1 MADLITVRIQVGL
14 DKRVRFS
21 KKVPQETTV
30 DDMRR
35 IIRQDQKIAA
45 SDGVVLISNGQKLKN
60 EDITMGDLGITND
73 SLIICIISKEKGRNI
88 EKLIGEDLEE
98 EEDQENRMKPVLEC
112 EFVSRPFG
120 FAVWANESGDN
131 AIVTKVAGRR
141 ALHLGIQIGYCVYK
155 VNDIVVFD
163 WKHNEVLNCLK
174 TTACPIRLTFVD
186 LGTEYTVKFE
196 GKPLGFTVV
205 QGKDSNNAKVS
216 KINLMSAMDK
226 GIKIGSYIIAVN
238 DRRVFGLSHKI
249 IIDIINYA
257 VFPIRL
263 RLRHPPKLLLL
274 SRGKKLMKMKRKVFS
289 WASG

>member
-1 MADLITVRIQVGL
+1 MGMG
-14 DKRVRFS
+14 S
-21 KKVPQETTV
+21 
-30 DDMRR
+30 MRTKDWN
-35 IIRQDQKIAA
+35 Q
-45 SDGVVLISNGQKLKN
+45 NP
-60 EDITMGDLGITND
+60 DITLADLGICND
-73 SLIICIISKEKGRNI
+73 SMIICIISKEKGREI
-88 EKLIGEDLEE
+88 EKIIGDENGQYENKRLE
-98 EEDQENRMKPVLEC
+98 PVLEC
-112 EFVSRPFG
+112 EFLSRPFG

-155 VNDIVVFD
+155 VNEIVVFN

-174 TTACPIRLTFVD
+174 TTQCPIRLTFVD

-216 KINLMSAMDK
+216 KITLMSAVEK
-226 GIKIGSYIIAVN
+226 GIKIGSYIVAVN
-238 DRRVFGLSHKI
+238 DRKVFGLTHKSI
-249 IIDIINYA
+249 VDIINYA

-274 SRGKKLMKMKRKVFS
+274 SRGKRLQKMKRKVLA